1 MSVVKKIS
9 FGNGQLNQFMF
20 TPSSANVNN
29 RQEVSSKQNSDSVKS
44 AKTMSYVS
52 AATALASLGVAGVA
66 IAKSIKKPKNIEALT
81 KEGVAEM
88 INPIRESVGKL
99 AGDFKNTAERF
110 TNLEN
115 KMSGEVSNVHDR
127 INKLGSE
134 ASGMVEN
141 AKRELSEQ
149 ISGVARYAASQ
160 GSDGFYT
167 CDVKVNG
174 VPLKLANV
182 YNEVYGERAAN
193 LECDLQI
200 EAAKRILGVVDRSNK
215 TPPEVA
221 CIRMPTAEIRP
232 FTSTG
237 GMSVVPKELITNIAG
252 ILNTKQKAELLLDT
266 PLYKGNVSKNQFYRV
281 ERVFDESGKP
291 TESFK
296 YVKNVFNEEKQCW
309 EETSMTTMKHIDSMR
324 LPIYTDKARNIE
336 NVDLYLSDEL
346 KSNIDFKLLAARL
359 SDDVLEEIE
368 KSVNKNKF
376 WENDILKIT
385 KDPDTGEY
393 VSQAKYKTV
402 FYDSPKFD
410 LAGRCTDEKPTI
422 YRDDAIET
430 GETERFVYFAK
441 FFSEHLMNG
450 DNSKVKLGADLI
462 IGNDWH
468 TGPISAIMRQLT
480 TARKYYGMDPVK
492 ADRLHDIPIV
502 TIMHN
507 AGLAGNSWHSH
518 SKLLNIMFGEHATK
532 IVTNSFMPN
541 TFSKT
546 LGIPGLPA
554 ELFNGLFTGD
564 NVNPQMMAAAY
575 SDILIPVSKKY
586 GEEMA
591 SHSEFGKACHE
602 VFKIRSRKFEFADI
616 AKLNSIAAKNDLDLK
631 FLSAKPTMIGIPN
644 GSDPV
649 NNTLVAKQ
657 ARNLEGYLGLEKNSI
672 LTLKEVGNDVL
683 AWHRHNKE
691 VYLNKVIN
699 DINLAR
705 NSKGTPNSIN
715 PMKIYMPEMTDLTGV
730 TADTP
735 IYSSAGRFSDQKG
748 LDIYAESVKEFYKK
762 YKGDNYPVFYVQ
774 GNGGKN
780 FIEPFLEVKNEL
792 AKTNPEA
799 ANRIVIADLFSE
811 KGRYDGCKLMSDY
824 TIMSSWFEPCGLVH
838 KENAKFSGAIPICLD
853 VGGLSAGL
861 TNNVN
866 AFILDFSPRYV
877 NDALSK
883 NAKSLADGML
893 RGCELMNN
901 KAEFAKVLEAS
912 QKADHSWLAVGGPM
926 DEYAKMFVDLK
937 VFKPNVLDIPVRANA
952 PKA

>member
-20 TPSSANVNN
+20 TPSSANVIN

-66 IAKSIKKPKNIEALT
+66 IVKSIKKPKNIEALT

-99 AGDFKNTAERF
+99 AGDFKNTAEGF
-110 TNLEN
+110 TKLEE

-127 INKLGSE
+127 INKLGGE

-160 GSDGFYT
+160 GPDGFYT

-182 YNEVYGERAAN
+182 YSEIYGEKARM
-193 LECDLQI
+193 LEKDLQS
-200 EAAKRILGVVDRSNK
+200 EAAKRILGLVDRSNK
-215 TPPEVA
+215 TPPEVVTV
-221 CIRMPTAEIRP
+221 RMPTAEIRP

-252 ILNTKQKAELLLDT
+252 LLNTKQKANLLLDT
-266 PLYKGNVSKNQFYRV
+266 PLYVGNVSNNQFYRT
-281 ERVFDESGKP
+281 ERVFDENGKP
-291 TESFK
+291 TEQFK
-296 YVKNVFNEEKQCW
+296 YIKNAFNSEKKVW
-309 EETSMTTMKHIDSMR
+309 EESTMTTIEKIDSMR
-324 LPIYTDKARNIE
+324 LPIYTDKARNME

-359 SDDVLEEIE
+359 NSDVLEEIE
-368 KSVNKNKF
+368 KSVNTNKF
-376 WENDILKIT
+376 WENDILKIS

-393 VSQAKYKTV
+393 VTQAKYKAV

-410 LAGRCTDEKPTI
+410 LAGRTNEKPTI
-422 YRDDAIET
+422 YKNDAIET
-430 GETERFVYFAK
+430 GETERFIYFAK

-450 DNSKVKLGADLI
+450 DNSKAKLGADLI

-468 TGPISAIMRQLT
+468 TGPISAILRQLT
-480 TARKYYGMDPVK
+480 TTRKYYGMDPVK
-492 ADRLHDIPIV
+492 ADLLHDIPIV

-507 AGLAGNSWHSH
+507 AGLAGNTWHSH

-541 TFSKT
+541 TFVKDSVK
-546 LGIPGLPA
+546 GLPND
-554 ELFNGLFTGD
+554 LLNGLFTGD

-575 SDILIPVSKKY
+575 SDILVPVSQKY
-586 GEEMA
+586 GDEMA
-591 SHSEFGKACHE
+591 SHSEYGKACHE
-602 VFKIRSRKFEFADI
+602 IFKIRARKFEFADEFTLKVI
-616 AKLNSIAAKNDLDLK
+616 AKNNGLNQES
-631 FLSAKPTMIGIPN
+631 LSSQPTMVGVPN
-644 GSDPV
+644 GCDPV

-657 ARNLEGYLGLEKNSI
+657 ARNLEEYLGLEKNSI
-672 LTLKEVGNDVL
+672 WTLKDAGNNVSK
-683 AWHRHNKE
+683 WHRHNKD
-691 VYLNKVIN
+691 VYLGKVIN
-699 DINLAR
+699 DINIAR
-705 NSKGTPNSIN
+705 TSNGVNN
-715 PMKIYMPEMTDLTGV
+715 PMNIYLPENTDLTGV

-735 IYSSAGRFSDQKG
+735 VFSSAGRFSDQKG
-748 LDIYAESVKEFYKK
+748 LEIFAEGIKEFYKN
-762 YKGDNYPVFYVQ
+762 YKGTEYPVFYIQ
-774 GNGGKN
+774 GRGDRK
-780 FIEPFLEVKNEL
+780 FIQPLLDLKSEL
-792 AKTNPEA
+792 CKTNPDA
-799 ANRIVIADLFSE
+799 AKRIVIADLFDE
-811 KGRYDGCKLMSDY
+811 KGRYDGCKLMSDF

-866 AFILDFSPRYV
+866 ALILDFTPRYMQ
-877 NDALSK
+877 DALQH
-883 NAKSLADGML
+883 NGTSLSGGML
-893 RGCELMNN
+893 RACEWMKD
-901 KAEFAKVLEAS
+901 KAGFAKALESS
-912 QKADHSWLAVGGPM
+912 QKTDHSWLAIGGPM
-926 DEYAKMFVDLK
+926 DQYGKIFVDMK
-937 VFKPNVLDIPVRANA
+937 VFKPEVLDIPA
-952 PKA
+952 KAAACT